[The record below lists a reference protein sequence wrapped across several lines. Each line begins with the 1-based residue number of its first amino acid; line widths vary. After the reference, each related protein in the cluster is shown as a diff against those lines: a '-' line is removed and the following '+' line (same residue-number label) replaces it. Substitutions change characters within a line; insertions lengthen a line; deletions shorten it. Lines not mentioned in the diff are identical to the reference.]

1 MSGRRQRVVVQ
12 QPPPEMMQQP
22 MERVDGSMNHNRIFI
37 YPCYIDN
44 EMTEF
49 QGRKL
54 PKEQCVQN
62 PFIEEISRA
71 IFELGFE
78 GIYSMQKRHPRN
90 FWKFGRAAITFYK
103 KDEATGNRVP
113 IYPQY
118 PKRKDV
124 YRAIAKKIV
133 EIRANL
139 SNKDRQ
145 MLLQRLAMKRY

>member
-1 MSGRRQRVVVQ
+1 MPPRRIVVQ
-12 QPPPEMMQQP
+12 QPQNMPPPPPQ
-22 MERVDGSMNHNRIFI
+22 ERVDGTMNHNRIFI

-78 GIYSMQKRHPRN
+78 GIYTLQKRHPRN

-103 KDEATGNRVP
+103 KDEATGERVP
-113 IYPQY
+113 LHPNY

-124 YRAIAKKIV
+124 YRAIAKRIN
-133 EIRANL
+133 EIRENL
-139 SNKDRQ
+139 PPKEKN
-145 MLLQRLAMKRY
+145 MLAQRLKVKRY